1 MEILTGKNLA
11 KPYRLLI
18 YGSPGVGK
26 STLANTAKKPI
37 FLDVEDGISQID
49 THKTNQIK
57 SIKDLSDAITWLIN
71 NTGEY
76 STVVID
82 TIDAFDAVIANELCT
97 NNSKQSL
104 SDFSY
109 GQGYDLLNQKWR
121 KIINGLDMLIAKGYN
136 IILLAHHQIKRFED
150 PTSEGWDKI
159 LLRMH
164 AKPAAS
170 LMGWVDSMWYYDFE
184 KVFSSAK
191 SGEKKK
197 VLATGSRILHTRNK
211 AAFDGKCRYGT
222 PEKIEVND
230 KFTLSVFEDK
240 IKGN

>member
-1 MEILTGKNLA
+1 MEILRGRNLE

-18 YGSPGVGK
+18 YGCAGVGK
-26 STLANTAKKPI
+26 STLANTATKPI
-37 FLDVEDGISQID
+37 FLDVEDGISQLD
-49 THKTNQIK
+49 ADKTNQIK
-57 SIKDLSDAITWLIN
+57 SIKDLTDSITWLIN

-76 STVVID
+76 STVIID

-97 NNSKQSL
+97 KNSKESL

-121 KIINGLDMLIAKGYN
+121 KIITGLDMLVAKGYN
-136 IILLAHHQIKRFED
+136 VILLAHHQIKRYED

-164 AKPAAS
+164 TKPAAT

-184 KVFSSAK
+184 RMFSNAK

-211 AAFDGKCRYGT
+211 ASFDAKCRYGT
-222 PEKIEVND
+222 PEKIEVNE
-230 KFTLSVFEDK
+230 KFNLSFFEEK
-240 IKGN
+240 IRS